1 MRLAIASTTILFAMM
16 AAQAT
21 GFSAT
26 STADVNL
33 FKRAP
38 TNGAP
43 LTKLEKKKV
52 QALYKRIREEIRV
65 TKVTANYK
73 RDQIEQSKE
82 IIQKL
87 TDKCQDKT
95 SYVCIIGGATI
106 AAFKKELVEF
116 EGQLDMAMQ
125 DREKSLRMARDL
137 QTATREK
144 KFGTLRGYISKQ

>member
-65 TKVTANYK
+65 TKLLLTINVIKLN
-73 RDQIEQSKE
+73 QSKE

-87 TDKCQDKT
+87 TDKCSGKT
-95 SYVCIIGGATI
+95 SYVCIIGSATI
-106 AAFKKELVEF
+106 DAFKKELVEF
-116 EGQLDMAMQ
+116 ENPIDMAMQ
-125 DREKSLRMARDL
+125 DRERRLRMARDL

-144 KFGTLRGYISKQ
+144 NYRYS